1 MGEGFITTDVN
12 GKVIMLNSEAEKLTG
27 WSSKEAIGQPL
38 KSVFDVTVDLA
49 AQAKV
54 QKSGYRS
61 EAQSILLNLPEN
73 VTLTSRDGNERV
85 IEQVASPI
93 RDNKNEVAGV
103 VLVFR
108 DITARQRADAERR
121 KAETLEQ
128 LGLLAGGI
136 APDFTNLLTA
146 IIGNISLASLLL
158 PPDDEMAARLVDAKN
173 ASVRAADNAKLLLT
187 LL

>member
-1 MGEGFITTDVN
+1 
-12 GKVIMLNSEAEKLTG
+12 
-27 WSSKEAIGQPL
+27 PL

-49 AQAKV
+49 AQAKA

-73 VTLTSRDGNERV
+73 VTLTSRDGIERV

-93 RDNKNEVAGV
+93 RDSKNEVSGV

-108 DITARQRADAERR
+108 DITERQRNEAEHR

-136 APDFTNLLTA
+136 AHDFNNLLTA

-158 PPDDEMAARLVDAKN
+158 PADNELATRMVDAKN
-173 ASVRAADNAKLLLT
+173 ASMR
-187 LL
+187 

>member
-1 MGEGFITTDVN
+1 
-12 GKVIMLNSEAEKLTG
+12 KAEKLTG
-27 WSSKEAIGQPL
+27 WSSTEWTGPPL
-38 KSVFDVTVDLA
+38 KSVFDVTIDLA
-49 AQAKV
+49 AQAIA

-108 DITARQRADAERR
+108 DITARQRAEAERR

-128 LGLLAGGI
+128 LG
-136 APDFTNLLTA
+136 
-146 IIGNISLASLLL
+146 
-158 PPDDEMAARLVDAKN
+158 
-173 ASVRAADNAKLLLT
+173 
-187 LL
+187 

>member
-1 MGEGFITTDVN
+1 
-12 GKVIMLNSEAEKLTG
+12 G
-27 WSSKEAIGQPL
+27 WSAKEAIGKPL

-49 AQAKV
+49 TQAKA

-108 DITARQRADAERR
+108 DITERQRMEAERR
-121 KAETLEQ
+121 KADAIEQ
-128 LGLLAGGI
+128 LGLVAGGI
-136 APDFTNLLTA
+136 AHDFNNLLTA
-146 IIGNISLASLLL
+146 IIGNISLCSMLL
-158 PPDDEMAARLVDAKN
+158 PPQSEMTSRLNDAKN
-173 ASVRAADNAKLLLT
+173 AS
-187 LL
+187 

>member
-1 MGEGFITTDVN
+1 MQT
-12 GKVIMLNSEAEKLTG
+12 SEDEKLTG
-27 WSSKEAIGQPL
+27 WSSTEAIRKTL
-38 KSVFDVTVDLA
+38 KSVLDVTVDLA
-49 AQAKV
+49 TQAKV

-93 RDNKNEVAGV
+93 RDNKNEIAGV

-108 DITARQRADAERR
+108 DITARQRAEAERR

-136 APDFTNLLTA
+136 AHDFNNLLTA
-146 IIGNISLASLLL
+146 IIGNLSLASVLL
-158 PPDDEMAARLVDAKN
+158 PPGAEMAARLDDAKN
-173 ASVRAADNAKLLLT
+173 ASLRPRELAAQLLT
-187 LL
+187 FARGG